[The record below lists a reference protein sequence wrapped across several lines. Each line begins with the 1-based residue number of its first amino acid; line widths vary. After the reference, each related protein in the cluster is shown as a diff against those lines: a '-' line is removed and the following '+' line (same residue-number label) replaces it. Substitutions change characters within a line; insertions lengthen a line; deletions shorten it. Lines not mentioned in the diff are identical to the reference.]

1 MDRQYTNRIIIIN
14 ETAQNSTNAAGA
26 APVTPINFESF
37 RNVEL
42 EVVMTGF
49 TGTVKFAGSNSDK
62 HVDFGAA
69 ASLAN
74 PWDFVKSINQID
86 GTSVAGGTG
95 LSGSATTS
103 VTNLETNTNG
113 FKWIGAIVSGYS
125 AGTLTVRG
133 KGYSNL

>member
-1 MDRQYTNRIIIIN
+1 MDRQYTDRIIHLN
-14 ETAQNSTNAAGA
+14 EIVANSSGTSKAMNMQ
-26 APVTPINFESF
+26 SF

-49 TGTVKFAGSNSDK
+49 TGTVKFAGSNADTEPN
-62 HVDFGAA
+62 FYAA

-74 PWDFVKSINQID
+74 PWDFIKCVNQID

-95 LSGSATTS
+95 LSGTATTS
-103 VTNLETNTNG
+103 VTNLEANTNG
-113 FKWIGAIVSGYS
+113 FKWVCAIVSGYS